1 MADIPDSKIICTCG
15 EISRGQFLDA
25 MAANR
30 DIEFGGL
37 LEKINAGMKCTAC
50 RLDLELLYTD
60 NFDRVV
66 GRNAAAKTADAGEAL
81 SLKARLYRFIDGLAP
96 MVPLTLSNT
105 VPVLC
110 VPGVRQYLA
119 ICNDA
124 PLYQNE
130 KPEPANVRL
139 IVRDAE
145 GRVCA
150 DQSYEV
156 TVEKPLDV
164 ELTELLP
171 VPTDGK
177 PGVGSVEVL
186 RWWNRP
192 TQRGTTRPQILIE
205 APGGC
210 GAVHTQAPSGPGETW
225 YTCLARPGEDRMM
238 LGIVNPSSSE
248 LNVSIGYPH
257 AGGVEAGNQYKA
269 TIAPHGA
276 LLHEVTLQ
284 DAEVARL
291 RDRPYGVCCSADGTN
306 KCYLITASPALDRF
320 AIDHP
325 ASG

>member
-1 MADIPDSKIICTCG
+1 MADNSDSTIICTCA
-15 EISRGQFLDA
+15 EVSRGAFLDA

-30 DIEFGGL
+30 DLEFGLL

-60 NFDRVV
+60 NFDRVI
-66 GRNAAAKTADAGEAL
+66 GRNAGAKTNAAGESL

-96 MVPLTLSNT
+96 MVPLKLSNT
-105 VPVLC
+105 VPVLRA
-110 VPGVRQYLA
+110 PGVRQYLA

-124 PLYQNE
+124 PLYKNE
-130 KPEPANVRL
+130 TPEPADVRL
-139 IVRDAE
+139 IVRDSE

-150 DQSYEV
+150 DNAYRV
-156 TVEKPLDV
+156 TVDKPLDV
-164 ELTELLP
+164 ELAGFLP
-171 VPTDGK
+171 EPENGK
-177 PGVGSVEVL
+177 PGVGSVEVV
-186 RWWNRP
+186 RSWKRP

-210 GAVHTQAPSGPGETW
+210 GAVHTQAPNGPGETW

-238 LGIVNPSSSE
+238 LGIVNPSSST
-248 LNVSIGYPH
+248 LNVSIEYPF
-257 AGGVEAGNQYKA
+257 AGGVEAGSRHKA

-291 RDRPYGVCCSADGTN
+291 KDRPYGVRCSADGTN